1 MFSGNEYDLLLQF
14 DSEHFKKNADVIDNL
29 HTGDIID
36 FMGYITRL
44 SVKN

>member
-1 MFSGNEYDLLLQF
+1 LQF
-14 DSEHFKKNADVIDNL
+14 DNEHFAKNAVVIDNL

-44 SVKN
+44 PVRN

>member
-1 MFSGNEYDLLLQF
+1 MFSSNEYDLLLQF
-14 DSEHFKKNADVIDNL
+14 DNEHFANNAAEIDNL